1 MSLNFPNPS
10 RSYDAD
16 RRRIRFWG
24 HDSAM
29 EVSFF
34 LDENAIFVL
43 YPKTTNSETG
53 ILAAFD
59 QARERILAVALKVY
73 AAGRQHHDFYNL
85 TSDQF
90 SAVATG

>member
-29 EVSFF
+29 EVCFF
-34 LDENAIFVL
+34 LEENAISIL
-43 YPKTTNSETG
+43 YPKTKNSEEA
-53 ILAAFD
+53 ILEAFD
-59 QARERILAVALKVY
+59 AARERILAVAAKVY
-73 AAGRQHHDFYNL
+73 VPGQHRSFYTL
-85 TSDQF
+85 TGDQF
-90 SAVATG
+90 SRMPAA

>member
-1 MSLNFPNPS
+1 MSISFPNPS
-10 RSYDAD
+10 RSYDPD

-34 LDENAIFVL
+34 LEESAIFIL
-43 YPKTTNSETG
+43 YPKTKNTEAG

-59 QARERILAVALKVY
+59 NAREIIFAVAAKIY
-73 AAGRQHHDFYNL
+73 APGRYRRFYTL
-85 TSDQF
+85 TGDQF
-90 SAVATG
+90 SKVATT